1 MVAAFSSDSC
11 LSRSTYLN
19 ALTVLE
25 ILHELRDKLDIPHSC
40 WGRKSLL
47 IDYVLTNAPEP
58 IATELEKL
66 GWCKVFDLQVR
77 EKRKGKFESSHGWRC
92 NVCRRLNDG
101 DCGNDEQNFL
111 VLPSEDA
118 VHSCSRRFYMSMNQ
132 AALQCS
138 MCAVCTRE
146 CGVMDEETILV
157 PLSNLPNATH
167 LRPTLPHEAQEFFKG
182 LILETAGI
190 IWEETGDLV
199 SLCSQCLCHLQDAK
213 LTGPPP
219 LSLANGLWIGN
230 VPWQLQILL
239 FAEQLF
245 VTLLYPH
252 IYVFKVFPKKLGGVH
267 SMENLQRG
275 MHGNVSM
282 YQLNMEVIESMIS
295 GNLMLR
301 PPEILASLVT
311 VAFIGDS
318 RLPKHWMGK
327 IFQVQWQAI
336 TKALQWLKDNN
347 SDYYGDIVIDTDRLC
362 RLPDDDI
369 PPEIMMTVHQTTDN
383 GVMDQESAGYIPQD
397 EILTV
402 ENDGSEGK
410 VI

>member
-1 MVAAFSSDSC
+1 M
-11 LSRSTYLN
+11 
-19 ALTVLE
+19 
-25 ILHELRDKLDIPHSC
+25 
-40 WGRKSLL
+40 
-47 IDYVLTNAPEP
+47 
-58 IATELEKL
+58 
-66 GWCKVFDLQVR
+66 
-77 EKRKGKFESSHGWRC
+77 
-92 NVCRRLNDG
+92 
-101 DCGNDEQNFL
+101 
-111 VLPSEDA
+111 
-118 VHSCSRRFYMSMNQ
+118 
-132 AALQCS
+132 
-138 MCAVCTRE
+138 
-146 CGVMDEETILV
+146 
-157 PLSNLPNATH
+157 
-167 LRPTLPHEAQEFFKG
+167 
-182 LILETAGI
+182 
-190 IWEETGDLV
+190 

-327 IFQVQWQAI
+327 IFQVQ
-336 TKALQWLKDNN
+336 
-347 SDYYGDIVIDTDRLC
+347 
-362 RLPDDDI
+362 
-369 PPEIMMTVHQTTDN
+369 
-383 GVMDQESAGYIPQD
+383 
-397 EILTV
+397 
-402 ENDGSEGK
+402 
-410 VI
+410 